1 MSECITF
8 VGLDVHA
15 KTVAAALVN
24 KRTAELEERT
34 FGTTQRETRKLIRW
48 LERVSEGEPRV
59 CYEAGPCGYELQR
72 RLVEAGLDCR
82 VIAPSL
88 VWQQSGQRRKNDRR
102 DARKLADQL
111 AAGQLTEVH
120 APTAQQ
126 EAARAL
132 VRCRE
137 AARKSLHRAR
147 QQLLKFLGQQGVRH
161 EGNRWT
167 KPHRQWLRGLKL
179 AEPLAQLALADYV
192 LTVEQ
197 AEQRVARLEEQIQEL
212 SESEEYREA
221 VGVLRS
227 FRGVDTLTAMVFVT
241 ELYDFGRFE
250 SPRALMGYLGLVPG
264 ERSTGVCERRTGLT
278 KTGNKFVRRVLVEAA
293 WHYRR
298 QPWLSVELAK
308 RQEGQPAEAVATAG
322 KAMDRLHRRYWR
334 LVNRGKDKRT
344 AVCAVARELAGF
356 LWAALQPTLAS

>member
-15 KTVAAALVN
+15 KTISAALLN
-24 KRTAELEERT
+24 RRTAELEEHT
-34 FGTTQRETRKLIRW
+34 FGTTKRETRKLIRW
-48 LERVSEGEPRV
+48 LAKHSDGEPRV

-72 RLVEAGLDCR
+72 RLVESGVDCR

-88 VWQQSGQRRKNDRR
+88 IWQQPGQRRKNDRR

-120 APTAQQ
+120 APTEQQ

-147 QQLLKFLGQQGVRH
+147 QQLLKFLAQQGVRH
-161 EGNRWT
+161 EGTAWT
-167 KPHRQWLRGLKL
+167 KTHRQWLRGLKL
-179 AEPLAQLALADYV
+179 PEPLAQLALNDYV

-197 AEQRVARLEEQIQEL
+197 AEQRKARLDEQIQEL
-212 SESEEYREA
+212 SETEEYREA
-221 VGVLRS
+221 VGALRC
-227 FRGVDTLTAMVFVT
+227 FRGVDTLTAMIIVT
-241 ELYDFGRFE
+241 ELYDFGRFAT
-250 SPRALMGYLGLVPG
+250 PRSLMGYLGLIPG
-264 ERSTGVCERRTGLT
+264 EWTTGPTERRTGLT
-278 KTGNKFVRRVLVEAA
+278 KAGNRFVRRVLVEAA
-293 WHYRR
+293 WHYQRPVR
-298 QPWLSVELAK
+298 LSAELAK
-308 RQEGQPAEAVATAG
+308 RQEGQPAEVVAIAD

-334 LVNRGKDKRT
+334 LVNRGKETRT
-344 AVCAVARELAGF
+344 AACAVARELAGF